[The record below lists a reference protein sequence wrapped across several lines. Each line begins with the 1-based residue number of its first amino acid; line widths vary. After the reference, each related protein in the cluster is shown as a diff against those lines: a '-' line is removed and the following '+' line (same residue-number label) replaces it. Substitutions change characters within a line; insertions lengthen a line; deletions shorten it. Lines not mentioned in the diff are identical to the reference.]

1 MKLFSFSALL
11 GRMKYISRWSLMNTS
26 RAESLSEHTA
36 DTALLA
42 HMLCLISL
50 RILGTAPDQVHPE
63 RVAVAALYHDA
74 AEILTGDL
82 PTPVKYK
89 NSRLKNAYDALEE
102 ESCQLMLELVP
113 APVQADLAVSL
124 RGSDLTPHE
133 HLLLKAAD
141 RLSAIIKCL
150 EEDRT
155 GNREFE
161 AALAQQRQA
170 LHAMNCPEAEYF
182 VQHMLPCYTMN
193 LDELTRTE

>member
-11 GRMKYISRWSLMNTS
+11 GRMKHITRWSLMNAA
-26 RAESLSEHTA
+26 RPESLSEHTA

-42 HMLCLISL
+42 HMLCLVSL
-50 RILGTAPDQVHPE
+50 RILGTPEDQVHPE

-74 AEILTGDL
+74 PEILTGDL

-89 NSRLKNAYDALEE
+89 SSRLKSAYDALEE

-113 APVQADLAVSL
+113 RQIQADLAVSL

-133 HLLLKAAD
+133 RTLLKAAD

-150 EEDRT
+150 EEGRT
-155 GNREFE
+155 GNREFD

-182 VQHMLPCYTMN
+182 IQHMLPCYTMN
-193 LDELTRTE
+193 LDELTRAD